1 MSFLILV
8 VLQNRMSGNILNMI
22 QQRLDFPLSLDEKFK
37 EMDEKNPL
45 IYSLFKFYTFQAIAL
60 GEKHYS
66 ADRVFHDIRA
76 DSPADMQEN
85 YKINNNYISRY
96 ARKFM
101 EEFPEHAGFF
111 RTRQL
116 KT

>member
-1 MSFLILV
+1 MFSVKEKRDIDPWV
-8 VLQNRMSGNILNMI
+8 SDILNARK
-22 QQRLDFPLSLDEKFK
+22 QSLDEKFK
-37 EMDEKNPL
+37 EVDEKNPFVYATFKRFTLML
-45 IYSLFKFYTFQAIAL
+45 IEAGK
-60 GEKHYS
+60 KHYS
-66 ADRVFHDIRA
+66 ADRVFHDIRG
-76 DSPADMQEN
+76 DTPMDMRDET

-101 EEFPEHAGFF
+101 LEYPEHAGFF